1 MAEAPKN
8 TAYSRKPWLK
18 LYAASVPATVDP
30 PFWDGLSLF
39 RAALSAAPDAP
50 AILYFDAVISYRELE
65 ILSDALAAALIEH
78 GFGAGDRLALYLQ
91 NMPAFHIATL
101 AAWKARG
108 IVTTINPMN
117 RRRELELIFAD
128 SEPQALICID
138 QLYDEVIA
146 KLPAEIRRPSTII
159 KVAPRD
165 FQKRNDPRIF
175 GSIPEIAPRDDGPED
190 MIALC
195 QALRGRK
202 PEFEAKPGRDDI
214 AFLVYTSGTT
224 GVPKAA
230 INTHG
235 NVAFNGQSIQR
246 QYSLAQGDPIFA
258 LAPLFHITGIVA
270 NILLP
275 WALAGPVIMTYR
287 FEPGIVLDGLAEHR
301 PAWMVAA
308 ITAFIALMNNKHC
321 ESERFASL
329 KVIVSGGA
337 PIPPSVVDEF
347 EQKTG
352 HRINNGYGLTETS
365 AGVISGPHGRTA
377 PVDPASG
384 ALSIGTQVFNV
395 DAWIADENGH
405 PVPQG
410 ETGEIVVVGPSVSPG
425 YWRKP
430 AETAASMRPDG
441 FRTGDVGFMDGDG
454 WFYLVD
460 RKKDMIIASGF
471 KVWPR
476 EVEDVVYAHPAVR
489 EVAVIGVPDAYR
501 GETVKAFV
509 SLKTGASATVQELI
523 DWCHP
528 RMATYKRPHAIE
540 IVEDLP
546 KTVTG
551 KILRRMLK
559 H

>member
-1 MAEAPKN
+1 MAEAPSP
-8 TAYSRKPWLK
+8 TAYSKKPWLK
-18 LYAASVPATVDP
+18 LYARGLPPTIDP
-30 PFWDGLSLF
+30 PFRDGLSLF
-39 RAALSAAPDAP
+39 RAAAAAAPGKP
-50 AILYFDAVISYRELE
+50 AILYFDGAITYRELDA
-65 ILSDALAAALIEH
+65 LSDALAAALIER
-78 GFGAGDRLALYLQ
+78 GFQAGDRLALYLQ

-101 AAWKARG
+101 AAWKAGG

-117 RRRELELIFAD
+117 RQRELELIFAD
-128 SEPQALICID
+128 SEPKALICID

-146 KLPAEIRRPSTII
+146 KLPAGAAVPPVVITVS
-159 KVAPRD
+159 PRD
-165 FQKRNDPRIF
+165 FQTRDDPRVL
-175 GSIPEIAPRDDGPED
+175 GASAKGAGDRQDL
-190 MIALC
+190 IALC
-195 QALRGRK
+195 SGFRGRK
-202 PEFEAKPGRDDI
+202 PERQATPSRDDI

-230 INTHG
+230 MNTHG
-235 NVAFNGQSIQR
+235 NVSFNGQSIQR
-246 QYSLAQGDPIFA
+246 QYSLEPGDRIFA
-258 LAPLFHITGIVA
+258 LAPLFHITGIIA

-275 WALAGPVIMTYR
+275 WALAAPVIMVYR
-287 FEPGIVLDGLAEHR
+287 FEPRVVLDALSEHR
-301 PAWMVAA
+301 PAWMVGA
-308 ITAFIALMNNKHC
+308 ITAFIALMNNKDC
-321 ESERFASL
+321 TRERFASF

-347 EQKTG
+347 EQRTG

-365 AGVISGPHGRTA
+365 AGVISGPHGRRA
-377 PVDPASG
+377 PVDAASG
-384 ALSIGTQVFNV
+384 ALSIGAPVFNV
-395 DAWIADENGH
+395 DAWIAKENGEPA
-405 PVPQG
+405 PVG
-410 ETGEIVVVGPSVSPG
+410 EVGEIVVLGPGVSPG

-430 AETAASMRPDG
+430 EETAASMKPDG
-441 FRTGDVGFMDGDG
+441 FRTGDIGFMDAEG

-460 RKKDMIIASGF
+460 RKKDVIIASGF

-476 EVEDVVYAHPAVR
+476 EVEDVVYSHPAVR
-489 EVAVIGVPDAYR
+489 EVAVIGVPDPYR

-509 SLKTGASATVQELI
+509 SLKAGASATAQELI

-559 H
+559 P

>member
-1 MAEAPKN
+1 MAEAPSP
-8 TAYSRKPWLK
+8 TAYSGKPWLK
-18 LYAASVPATVDP
+18 LYAPGLPATIDP
-30 PFWDGLSLF
+30 PLRDGLSLF
-39 RAALSAAPDAP
+39 RAAASAAPDEP
-50 AILYFDAVISYRELE
+50 AIRYFDGSISYRELDE
-65 ILSDALAAALIEH
+65 LSDALACALIER
-78 GFGAGDRLALYLQ
+78 GFRSGDRLALYLQ

-101 AAWKARG
+101 AAWKAGG
-108 IVTTINPMN
+108 IVTTVNPMN
-117 RRRELELIFAD
+117 RQRELELIFAD

-138 QLYDEVIA
+138 HLYEDVIA
-146 KLPAEIRRPSTII
+146 KLPVEIQRPPTII
-159 KVAPRD
+159 TVSPRD
-165 FQKRNDPRIF
+165 FQQRDDPRVF
-175 GSIPEIAPRDDGPED
+175 GGIPQIAPKAGYPED
-190 MIALC
+190 LIALC
-195 QALRGRK
+195 ETFHGRK
-202 PEFEAKPGRDDI
+202 PEIEAAPKRDDI

-224 GVPKAA
+224 GAPKAA
-230 INTHG
+230 MNTHG
-235 NVAFNGQSIQR
+235 NVSFNGQSIRR
-246 QYSLAQGDPIFA
+246 QYSLQQGDPIFA

-275 WALAGPVIMTYR
+275 WALAAPVVMIYR
-287 FEPGIVLDGLAEHR
+287 FETNVVLDALSEHR
-301 PAWMVAA
+301 PAWMVSA
-308 ITAFIALMNNKHC
+308 ITAFIALMNNKAC
-321 ESERFASL
+321 TKDRFASL

-347 EQKTG
+347 EQRTG

-365 AGVISGPHGRTA
+365 AGVISGPHGRRA

-384 ALSIGTQVFNV
+384 ALSIGTPVFNV
-395 DAWIADENGH
+395 EAWIADENGR
-405 PVPQG
+405 PVAAG
-410 ETGEIVVVGPSVSPG
+410 EVGEIVVVGPSVVPG

-430 AETAASMRPDG
+430 EETAASMKADG
-441 FRTGDVGFMDGDG
+441 FRTGDIGFMDEDG

-476 EVEDVVYAHPAVR
+476 EVEDVLYTHPAVR

-509 SLKTGASATVQELI
+509 SLKAGTSATVRDLI
-523 DWCHP
+523 DWCLP

-559 H
+559 Q